1 MDNEQTRR
9 MKKALYPFVA
19 VAVFIVMQIVA
30 GIAMGIAEMVMGSAA
45 VAWVISIC
53 ELCTIAIIAMLR
65 MIDWKTVLN
74 FKMIGWKTYA
84 LAIMGTMPSIFVL
97 NMGVEVLDLTNSIED
112 LFISMSQSMI
122 GVLSIA
128 VIGPIVEEFI
138 FRESILSNMLRGG
151 MNKWK
156 AITVSALIFGIIH
169 INPAQVFFAA
179 GMGFIF
185 GIIYYKTGNIVITS
199 ILHILSNGIAVWQM
213 RSMGE
218 AIKDFSMVEWLGGPV
233 TAICIAILCTA
244 VCIYL
249 LMLLWKSPQS
259 HNYPSEQVTENTP
272 N

>member
-1 MDNEQTRR
+1 M
-9 MKKALYPFVA
+9 V
-19 VAVFIVMQIVA
+19 VIVMQIVA
-30 GIAMGIAEMVMGSAA
+30 GIAMGIAEMAMDGIGSAA
-45 VAWVISIC
+45 LAWAISISG
-53 ELCTIAIIAMLR
+53 LCTIAIIAMLQ

-74 FKMIGWKTYA
+74 FKMIGWRTYA

-97 NMGVEVLDLTNSIED
+97 NMGIEALDLTNRTED
-112 LFISMSQSMI
+112 QFISMSQSMI

-128 VIGPIVEEFI
+128 VIGPIIEEFI
-138 FRESILSNMLRGG
+138 FREGILGNMLRGG

-169 INPAQVFFAA
+169 LDFAQVPFAA

-218 AIKDFSMVEWLGGPV
+218 AIKDFSMVEWLGGPA
-233 TAICIAILCTA
+233 TAICVAIPCTA

-249 LMLLWKSPQS
+249 LMLLWKSPQLY
-259 HNYPSEQVTENTP
+259 NYPSEQVTENIQ